1 LAISGRQE
9 NQITLRLMSAKERY
23 LLGGKHSPRKAIYL
37 AVFDC
42 QGMSFTCRFI
52 AAMENYILGGH
63 NIFLAR

>member
-1 LAISGRQE
+1 
-9 NQITLRLMSAKERY
+9 MSAKERY
-23 LLGGKHSPRKAIYL
+23 SLGGKHSPRKAIYL

-63 NIFLAR
+63 NISLAQ